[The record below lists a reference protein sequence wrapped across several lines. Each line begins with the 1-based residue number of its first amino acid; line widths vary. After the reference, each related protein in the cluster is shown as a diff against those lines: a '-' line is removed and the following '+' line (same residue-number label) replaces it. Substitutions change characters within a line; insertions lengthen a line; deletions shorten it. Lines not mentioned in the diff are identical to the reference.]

1 MAAVHAPQVKV
12 YLADF
17 SRATDVSSLYPT
29 SANSFDYLY
38 FDSTTFSE

>member
-1 MAAVHAPQVKV
+1 MRV

-29 SANSFDYLY
+29 TANGFDYLY